1 MSDIL
6 NTLNPAQREA
16 VLATEGP
23 VLILAGAG
31 SGKTKALTSRVAY
44 LITEKHVAPWNI
56 LAITFTNKAAAEM
69 RDRVN
74 KLVTEDAAAV
84 WVGTF
89 HATCVR
95 ILRRFADRLGYTN
108 SFTIYDTDDQKTL
121 MKRVI
126 KALDMD
132 TRMYPERMLLSRISW
147 AKNRMETPDDM
158 AKEASGNFREM
169 RIADA
174 FLEYQKQLMS
184 NDAMDFDDLLLKTV
198 ELFTD
203 CPEVLADYQNRW
215 KYIMVD
221 EYQDTNRVQF
231 ELIRLLSG
239 KRRNLCVVGDDDQS
253 IYKFRG
259 ADISNI
265 LDFEKT
271 FPDTKVVKLEQNYRS
286 TKNILNV
293 ANEIIKNNHGRKA
306 KTLWTDHAGGDP
318 VEFRQFESAYD
329 EAEAIVRDIE
339 DHRSRYD
346 YGKCAV
352 LYRTNAQSRL
362 LEEFC
367 VRDNVPYRLVGGV
380 NFYQRKEIKDILAYV
395 KTVAGGRDDLAVRRI
410 INEPKRGIGQTT
422 INKLSDYAAENS
434 LSFLEAVEIC
444 DRVGG
449 LSGGTIA
456 KLREFMALIDGVRG
470 QLAGF
475 SVKELI
481 ETVANRSGYLA
492 ALQAERTV
500 ESESRIEN
508 IEELM
513 NKAEEYSGIEDT
525 NMALDAFLAD
535 VSLIADV
542 DSLEEDE
549 NRVVLMT
556 LHGAKGLEFPRV
568 YMAGMED
575 GLFPGNTAIYSE
587 DDTDLEE
594 ERRLCYVGVTRAME
608 KLTLTAA
615 KRRMVNGETR
625 YSPVSRFVEEIPK
638 ALLAEEK
645 PAAANG
651 FGSRSGSASWGSS
664 SSGSFGGRTAAG
676 SYGASAGYRNFDR
689 PEPVRGQKS
698 SVPAQKVTAYLGR
711 DLLAGKQQ
719 ESVDYGVGDRVR
731 HVKFGD
737 GTVKDMVQGKRD
749 YEVTVE
755 FDTVGVKKLFA
766 AFAGLKKI

>member
-6 NTLNPAQREA
+6 STLNPAQREA
-16 VLATEGP
+16 VMATEGP

-31 SGKTKALTSRVAY
+31 SGKTRALTSRVAY
-44 LITEKHVAPWNI
+44 LIREKHVAPWNI

-69 RDRVN
+69 RERVN
-74 KLVTEDAAAV
+74 KLAEEDAAAV

-174 FLEYQKQLMS
+174 FLEYQKQLMG

-198 ELFTD
+198 ELFET

-271 FPDTKVVKLEQNYRS
+271 FPDTRVVKLEQNYRS
-286 TKNILNV
+286 TGNILEV
-293 ANEIIKNNHGRKA
+293 ANEIIKNNQGRKA
-306 KTLWTDHAGGDP
+306 KRLWTDHPAGDQ

-329 EAEAIVRDIE
+329 EAEAIIRDIE
-339 DHRSRYD
+339 DHRSKYD
-346 YGKCAV
+346 YGSCAV

-422 INKLSDYAAENS
+422 ITRLSDYAAENG
-434 LSFLEAVEIC
+434 LSFLEAVEVC
-444 DRVGG
+444 QMVSG
-449 LSGGTIA
+449 LSSGTVN
-456 KLREFMALIDGVRG
+456 KLREFMAMIDGIRG

-475 SVKELI
+475 NIKELI
-481 ETVANRSGYLA
+481 ETIANRSGYLA
-492 ALQAERTV
+492 ALQTERTV
-500 ESESRIEN
+500 EAESRIEN

-525 NMALDAFLAD
+525 AMALDAFLAD

-587 DDTDLEE
+587 DDADLEE

-638 ALLAEEK
+638 SLLAPEK
-645 PAAANG
+645 KSTG
-651 FGSRSGSASWGSS
+651 FGSVSSQTGYGRGSSTSGS
-664 SSGSFGGRTAAG
+664 SGR
-676 SYGASAGYRNFDR
+676 SYYDYDR
-689 PEPVRGQKS
+689 PEPVRGEKS
-698 SVPAQKVTAYLGR
+698 STPVQKVTAYLGR
-711 DLLAGKQQ
+711 DLLAGKKDA
-719 ESVDYGVGDRVR
+719 VDYGVGDRVR